1 MEEGERKKSK
11 ALKKLEIVTEKI
23 HQKKFEAK
31 YELKNKPQLNRKNKP
46 TILKMMSNR
55 KKNSSVY

>member
-23 HQKKFEAK
+23 HQKNSKQTE
-31 YELKNKPQLNRKNKP
+31 P
-46 TILKMMSNR
+46 
-55 KKNSSVY
+55 KK